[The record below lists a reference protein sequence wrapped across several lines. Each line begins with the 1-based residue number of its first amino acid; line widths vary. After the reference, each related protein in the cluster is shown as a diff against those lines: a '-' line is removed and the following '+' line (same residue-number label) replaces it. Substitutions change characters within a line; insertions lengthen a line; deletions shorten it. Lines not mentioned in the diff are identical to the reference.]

1 MDRLTE
7 SVRAFYEAYPYP
19 AGNAVDLDGYHVR
32 LLLSY
37 LDRPA
42 PARQPLRVLEAGCGR
57 GLNLQAAAALQPDVD
72 FTGIDINRVAIDE
85 AQQSAVRRGLKNLRF
100 QTGNLLDP
108 ASLPVSGEGYDLIL
122 SYGVIHHLGDPLAGL
137 RELVE
142 RLAPQG
148 VMALMVDGLYGRQPL
163 NRFIEVLSMLEPVA
177 QPAAARMTS
186 ARSLASV
193 AEETLFKGNC
203 WQGTAEVEEVEFADR
218 CLHVHEHQYEIDSLW
233 QLLADAGMAFLRWR
247 EPLEW
252 SLGLLSEDARL
263 QAKFSRLEAL
273 QQYRLIERLCY
284 RPKFSL
290 VIARREDQARTPLDR
305 LSVAQTCFQI
315 NPQLKPLSE
324 SETPAYRL
332 RLQPPRPADPLEQQL
347 LTQAVSYASGFQG
360 ADMAERL
367 GMTGNAADTLYD
379 LLWRLE
385 RDEWLYRP
393 HDQPLGAT
401 S

>member
-19 AGNAVDLDGYHVR
+19 AGSAVDLDGYHAR

-72 FTGIDINRVAIDE
+72 FTGIDINRVAIGE
-85 AQQSAVRRGLKNLRF
+85 AQQCAVRRGLKNLRF
-100 QTGNLLDP
+100 STANLLDP
-108 ASLPVSGEGYDLIL
+108 ASLPIVGEDYDLIL

-137 RELVE
+137 RNLAE

-163 NRFIEVLSMLEPVA
+163 DRFLSVLSMLEPA
-177 QPAAARMTS
+177 DRPAAARMAG
-186 ARSLASV
+186 ARSLARV

-203 WQGTAEVEEVEFADR
+203 WQGTAETDEVEFADR
-218 CLHVHEHQYEIDSLW
+218 CLHVHEHCYDVESLW
-233 QLLADAGMAFLRWR
+233 QLLADAGMVFLRWR

-252 SLGLLSEDARL
+252 SLDLLSEEARL
-263 QAKFSRLEAL
+263 QAKFKRLETL
-273 QQYRLIERLCY
+273 QQYRVIERLCY
-284 RPKFSL
+284 RPKFNL
-290 VIARREDQARTPLDR
+290 VIARQGDRARRLLDR

-315 NPQLKPLSE
+315 NPQLNPLPE
-324 SETPAYRL
+324 AEAPAYRL
-332 RLQPPRPADPLEQQL
+332 RRQPPRPVDPLEQQL
-347 LTQAVSYASGFQG
+347 LTQAVSFTSGFRG
-360 ADMAERL
+360 AEMAERL
-367 GMTGNAADTLYD
+367 GMTGDAADVLYD

-393 HDQPLGAT
+393 HDLPLGVA